1 MRLAEDVFDYEAVK
15 VAERYPNDS
24 ILEHVTEK
32 VLADALWRIAKREC
46 SVLKRKSD
54 AIQLAPFMDVKDFPN
69 TATPYP

>member
-1 MRLAEDVFDYEAVK
+1 
-15 VAERYPNDS
+15 VAERYPNES

-32 VLADALWRIAKREC
+32 TLADALWRIAKREC
-46 SVLKRKSD
+46 STLKRKSD

>member
-1 MRLAEDVFDYEAVK
+1 
-15 VAERYPNDS
+15 
-24 ILEHVTEK
+24 
-32 VLADALWRIAKREC
+32 LWRIAKREC